1 MIVCVFL
8 LPHVRL
14 FNHSHA
20 GWMFH
25 VEMSRSLVSG
35 RVSDHISGL
44 APHRF
49 VATSFASHCKHVKA
63 LSLSP
68 PFATR
73 GSHRLAVLPSRC
85 IGCSMLGRHVC
96 SCDERGLPRT
106 ADECGTAVA
115 SVFPRESRD
124 LCTWAKSEAHDAVAK
139 CEGGKKKFS
148 SDFPV
153 SRSL

>member
-25 VEMSRSLVSG
+25 VEMSRCLVSG
-35 RVSDHISGL
+35 RVSDHIQWPCTTSV
-44 APHRF
+44 
-49 VATSFASHCKHVKA
+49 VATSFASHSKHVKA
-63 LSLSP
+63 LPP

-73 GSHRLAVLPSRC
+73 GSHRLVVLPSRC

-106 ADECGTAVA
+106 ADECGAAVV